1 MRFRTLT
8 FSGSYATGGETIT
21 AQSVSLKRI
30 LAVIPADGVIAPA
43 ATATGSLYKID
54 VASDGRSV
62 VIRFLNDAAGAAAAT
77 LGQEKT
83 AGAHVAAVPAA
94 AAPGADA
101 LRALLAQWPLWLT
114 VIVSCL
120 VIWRTRIH
128 LLWLLAAGAVL
139 GALGLI

>member
-1 MRFRTLT
+1 MAVTVTRPSGRRADDARALRLRFRTLT

-83 AGAHVAAVPAA
+83 AGAHVA
-94 AAPGADA
+94 GSKLD
-101 LRALLAQWPLWLT
+101 
-114 VIVSCL
+114 VI
-120 VIWRTRIH
+120 II
-128 LLWLLAAGAVL
+128 GE
-139 GALGLI
+139 